1 MRNPVAPFWP
11 FIRRY
16 RGRLIA
22 GVILLAL
29 SQVTSTAI
37 PYVLKVAVDA
47 IKARVDGTSLSTEA
61 VFGADVWSYA
71 LVIVGL
77 ALVTM
82 GLSMTMRWYF
92 NSISRYI
99 EYDIRE
105 DYFAHL
111 VKLSLS
117 FYQRRPTGDLM
128 ARATNDLNSVRMFL
142 GFGIRML
149 ADAFFAVS
157 MGLAVMCTIDW
168 KLSLL
173 ALLPLPVLAL
183 AMNRAASGIY
193 NGFKDVQDH
202 FAKISA
208 RVQENLAGM
217 RVVKA
222 YVQREHEIA
231 EFDDLNR
238 AYLDKN
244 KKLILLQSAVRPLAF
259 VVGGCSLLIVLW
271 LGGESVIEGQITLG
285 EFVAFNAYLTK
296 LIFPMILLGWMVE
309 RYQRGLASMVRI
321 NEILDE
327 KPDIQDAGKAGAADP
342 PRGEIVFDKVTFS
355 YGVDTV
361 LRDLS
366 LTVPAGS
373 TLAVVG
379 RVGSG
384 KTTFGRLIPRMIEPD
399 EGEVRIDGIPVGLWP
414 IQDLRGMIG
423 FVPQDSFLFSDT
435 LRNNIAL
442 GVEGG
447 EELVE
452 WASDTSRLSQDLA
465 DFPEGYE
472 TVAGERGV
480 TLSGGQKQRSA
491 LARAVIRKPTI
502 LILDDAMSSV
512 DTHTEEEILTRLRD
526 VMAERT
532 TILISHRISTVQH
545 ADQIVVIEE
554 GEITEQGTH
563 QDLVE
568 QGGIYADMYARQ
580 QLTQELD
587 EI

>member
-1 MRNPVAPFWP
+1 MA
-11 FIRRY
+11 
-16 RGRLIA
+16 
-22 GVILLAL
+22 LLTLA
-29 SQVTSTAI
+29 QATSTAI

-47 IKARVDGTSLSTEA
+47 VKADVDGQPMSAEA
-61 VFGADVWSYA
+61 IFGADVWSYG
-71 LVIVGL
+71 LLIVGL

-82 GLSMTMRWYF
+82 CFSMGMRWYF
-92 NSISRYI
+92 NSISRYV

-105 DYFAHL
+105 EYFAHL

-117 FYQRRPTGDLM
+117 FYHRRPTGDLM
-128 ARATNDLNSVRMFL
+128 SRATNDLNSVRMFV
-142 GFGIRML
+142 GFGLRML
-149 ADAFFAVS
+149 FDAFLAVS

-168 KLSLL
+168 QLSLW
-173 ALLPLPVLAL
+173 ALLPLPVLAIV
-183 AMNRAASGIY
+183 MNRAASGIY
-193 NGFKDVQDH
+193 DGFRDVQDH

-222 YVQREHEIA
+222 YVQREHESSD
-231 EFDDLNR
+231 FDDLNR
-238 AYLDKN
+238 AYLAKN
-244 KKLILLQSAVRPLAF
+244 KRLILLQAAVRPLAF
-259 VVGGCSLLIVLW
+259 VVGGCSLVIVLW
-271 LGGESVIEGQITLG
+271 LGGESVISGRITLG

-327 KPDIQDAGKAGAADP
+327 IPAIQDAVDAGAP
-342 PRGEIVFDKVTFS
+342 ESVRGEIVFDNVTFA
-355 YGVDTV
+355 YGDDVV
-361 LRDLS
+361 LRDLK
-366 LTVPAGS
+366 LTIPAGS
-373 TLAVVG
+373 TLAIVG
-379 RVGSG
+379 RVGAG
-384 KTTFGRLIPRMIEPD
+384 KTTFGRLIPRMIEPQSGD
-399 EGEVRIDGIPVGLWP
+399 IRIDGVRVSDWP
-414 IQDLRGMIG
+414 IQDLRSQIG

-435 LRNNIAL
+435 LHENIAL
-442 GVEGG
+442 GVDDGHD
-447 EELVE
+447 LVE
-452 WASDTSRLSQDLA
+452 WASDVSRLSQDLP
-465 DFPEGYE
+465 DFPQGYQ

-512 DTHTEEEILTRLRD
+512 DTHTEEEILSQLRE

-545 ADQIVVIEE
+545 ADQIVVIED
-554 GEITEQGTH
+554 GGIAEQGTH
-563 QDLVE
+563 TSLVDH
-568 QGGIYADMYARQ
+568 GGIYADMYERQ